1 MVSGREKWI
10 LGVVGLLT
18 LWIAAFP
25 SRLTEMLKDSDTV
38 GILAGIK
45 QRGNP
50 ISYFWTDWPL
60 DNHFYRP
67 FPSLSFAFDAWLWPD
82 WTLGFAISNAVI
94 VALLVPLVFWLGKFL
109 SDSDWVGLGS
119 AVLFTLWVKGI
130 PMLSFSLGFVV
141 FWTAGFALLWG
152 LDSSKRLGFV
162 GFWWLLYG
170 LIQPIVALNY
180 RTVGWLPGRTATIM
194 ALFAFGAMIAWVIA
208 FRSKKNGL
216 YWAAGILFFCALAS
230 YEQAAMLPGL
240 LIILWLV
247 LRDRSGPFLKSVPKL
262 ALGVPFLI
270 LGGYAVLR
278 TMILPASQSKYQSQQ
293 FRDFGGG
300 VITSLGDFFFPA
312 TREWIVIQSWASL
325 LPESLILPNFYLA
338 LLNICLSLLGLIYIY
353 KLEERTK
360 ILWLWFASFVAFSPM
375 AFLHMFEHYY
385 YFPMALRAIAIAMLV
400 PHLWGLVSGTR
411 ARITSHRI
419 IPESSSSEE
428 QNPSPNQA

>member
-1 MVSGREKWI
+1 MVLGREKWI

-60 DNHFYRP
+60 ENHFYRP
-67 FPSLSFAFDAWLWPD
+67 FPSLSFALDAWIWPD
-82 WTLGFAISNAVI
+82 WVLGFAISNALI
-94 VALLVPLVFWLGKFL
+94 VALLVPLVFWLGKVL

-119 AVLFTLWVKGI
+119 AVLFTFWVKGI
-130 PMLSFSLGFVV
+130 PMLSFSLGFVL
-141 FWTAGFALLWG
+141 FWVLGIAILWG
-152 LDSSKRLGFV
+152 LDFSKRLGFI

-208 FRSKKNGL
+208 YKSSRNWL
-216 YWAAGILFFCALAS
+216 YWAAGILVFCALAS
-230 YEQAAMLPGL
+230 YEQAAVLPGL
-240 LIILWLV
+240 LMILWLV
-247 LRDRSGPFLKSVPKL
+247 LRDSSMRFLASIPKL
-262 ALGVPFLI
+262 ALGIPFLI
-270 LGGYAVLR
+270 LAAYAVLR
-278 TMILPASQSKYQSQQ
+278 TLILPASQSRYQSQQ

-300 VITSLGDFFFPA
+300 VITSLGDFLVPA
-312 TREWIVIQSWASL
+312 TREWMVIQSWASL
-325 LPESLILPNFYLA
+325 LPDSLILPNFYLA
-338 LLNICLSLLGLIYIY
+338 LLNIGLSVLGLIYIY
-353 KLEERTK
+353 RLEEGRK
-360 ILWLWFASFVAFSPM
+360 ILWLGFASFVAFSPM

-411 ARITSHRI
+411 ARITSHRVV
-419 IPESSSSEE
+419 PESTSSEE
-428 QNPSPNQA
+428 QHPSPNQA

>member
-1 MVSGREKWI
+1 MVAGREKWI
-10 LGVVGLLT
+10 WGVVGLLT

-45 QRGNP
+45 QRGNAFT
-50 ISYFWTDWPL
+50 YFWTDWPL
-60 DNHFYRP
+60 ENHFYRP
-67 FPSLSFAFDAWLWPD
+67 FPSLSFALDAWLWPD

-94 VALLVPLVFWLGKFL
+94 VALLVPLVFWLGKVL

-119 AVLFTLWVKGI
+119 AILLTLWVKGI

-141 FWTAGFALLWG
+141 FWIAGFALLWG
-152 LDSSKRLGFV
+152 LDSSKRLGFI

-194 ALFAFGAMIAWVIA
+194 AIFAFGAMIAWVIA

-216 YWAAGILFFCALAS
+216 YWVGWILFFCALAS
-230 YEQAAMLPGL
+230 YEQAAVLPGL
-240 LIILWLV
+240 LMILWIV
-247 LRDRSGPFLKSVPKL
+247 FRDRSGPFLKSVPKL

-300 VITSLGDFFFPA
+300 VITSLGDFLVPA
-312 TREWIVIQSWASL
+312 TREWMVIQSWASL

-338 LLNICLSLLGLIYIY
+338 LLNICLSVLGLIYIY
-353 KLEERTK
+353 KLEEGTK
-360 ILWLWFASFVAFSPM
+360 ILWLGFASFVAFSPM

-400 PHLWGLVSGTR
+400 PHLWELVSGTR
-411 ARITSHRI
+411 ARIATHRVV
-419 IPESSSSEE
+419 PESPSGEE
-428 QNPSPNQA
+428 QHPSPNQA